1 MTKVKPNWHL
11 TLLWFQ
17 VENFF
22 MRRNRHDIKRKEAIP
37 ETTEGIKKKKVHK
50 DLEKE
55 LIALLE
61 IPR

>member
-1 MTKVKPNWHL
+1 
-11 TLLWFQ
+11 
-17 VENFF
+17 